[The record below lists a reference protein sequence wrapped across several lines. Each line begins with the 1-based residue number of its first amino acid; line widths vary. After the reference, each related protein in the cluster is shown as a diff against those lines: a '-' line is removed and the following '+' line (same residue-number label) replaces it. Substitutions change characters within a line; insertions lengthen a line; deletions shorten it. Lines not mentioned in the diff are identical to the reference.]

1 MPTSP
6 LSTAQAAR
14 AAIASRL
21 DEIRRDAGL
30 TGLELAQRC
39 GWHKSKASRIARAKT
54 GPSDDDIRA
63 WCRACGAED
72 QAADLIAASRT
83 AESMYVQWRQIHRD
97 GMRRV
102 HEKTLPLYQRTR
114 HFRVYASNL
123 VPGMLQTAEYA
134 TGLLRSITDF
144 QGTPDDVADAVQAR
158 LNRSSVVYE
167 GNHRF
172 ALLLEEAVL
181 YYRVCAEPAMADQ
194 LRHLLEIMSR
204 PNVSL
209 GIIPF
214 TARRTVWPLEAFYAF
229 DEAQVAVE
237 TLTAEVNITA
247 PGEIRTYLTAFAEL
261 SGIAVH
267 GREARAC
274 ITRALASLATGFQ

>member
-6 LSTAQAAR
+6 LSTAHAAR
-14 AAIASRL
+14 MAIAVRL
-21 DEIRRDAGL
+21 DEIRKDAGL
-30 TGLELAQRC
+30 TGHELAQRC

-54 GPSDDDIRA
+54 APSDDDIRA
-63 WCRACGAED
+63 WCRVCDAED

-83 AESMYVQWRQIHRD
+83 AESMYVGWRQIHRD

-102 HEKTLPLYQRTR
+102 HEKTVPLYERTT
-114 HFRVYASNL
+114 HFRVYASNV
-123 VPGMLQTAEYA
+123 VPGMLQTADYA

-144 QGTPDDVADAVQAR
+144 QGTPDDVVDAVQAR
-158 LNRSSVVYE
+158 LNRSRVLQE

-181 YYRVCAEPAMADQ
+181 YYRVCDDTAMAAQ
-194 LRHLLEIMSR
+194 LRYLLEIMSR
-204 PNVSL
+204 QNVSL
-209 GIIPF
+209 GIIRF

-229 DEAQVAVE
+229 DDAQVAVE

-247 PGEIRTYLTAFAEL
+247 PGEIRTYLKAFTEL
-261 SGIAVH
+261 SRIAVH
-267 GREARAC
+267 GADARAC
-274 ITRALASLATGFQ
+274 ITRAMDSLG

>member
-1 MPTSP
+1 MSTSP

-14 AAIASRL
+14 AAIAARL
-21 DEIRRDAGL
+21 DEIRKDAGL
-30 TGLELAQRC
+30 TGHELAQRC

-54 GPSDDDIRA
+54 VPSDDDIRA

-102 HEKTLPLYQRTR
+102 HEKTVPLYERTA
-114 HFRVYASNL
+114 HFRVYASNV
-123 VPGMLQTAEYA
+123 VPGMLQTAEYT

-158 LNRSSVVYE
+158 LNRSRVVHE

-172 ALLLEEAVL
+172 ALLLEETVL
-181 YYRVCAEPAMADQ
+181 HYRVCDDGAMAAQ
-194 LRHLLEIMSR
+194 LRYLLEVMSR

-229 DEAQVAVE
+229 DDAQVAVE

-247 PGEIRTYLTAFAEL
+247 PGEVHTYLRAFSEL
-261 SGIAVH
+261 SAIAVH
-267 GREARAC
+267 GTEARGC
-274 ITRALASLATGFQ
+274 ITRALGTYN

>member
-14 AAIASRL
+14 AAIAAQL
-21 DEIRRDAGL
+21 DGMRRDAGL
-30 TGLELAQRC
+30 TGHELAVRC

-54 GPSDDDIRA
+54 APSDDDIRA
-63 WCRACGAED
+63 WCQACGVANR
-72 QAADLIAASRT
+72 AADLIAASRT
-83 AESMYVQWRQIHRD
+83 AESMYVHWRQIHRD

-102 HEKTLPLYQRTR
+102 HEKTVPLYERTA
-114 HFRVYASNL
+114 HFRVYASN
-123 VPGMLQTAEYA
+123 VMPGMLQTAGYA
-134 TGLLRSITDF
+134 TGLLRSITAF

-158 LNRSSVVYE
+158 LNRSRVVHE

-172 ALLLEEAVL
+172 GLLLEEAVL
-181 YYRVCAEPAMADQ
+181 YYQVCDDPELAGQ
-194 LRHLLEIMSR
+194 LRYLQEVMAR

-214 TARRTVWPLEAFYAF
+214 GARRTVWPLEAFYAF
-229 DEAQVAVE
+229 DDAQVAVE

-247 PGEIRTYLTAFAEL
+247 PGEVRTYLKAFAEL
-261 SGIAVH
+261 AQIAVY
-267 GREARAC
+267 GAGARDC
-274 ITRALASLATGFQ
+274 ITRALNSALA

>member
-14 AAIASRL
+14 AAVAGRL
-21 DEIRRDAGL
+21 DEIRKDAGL
-30 TGLELAQRC
+30 TGHELAQRC

-54 GPSDDDIRA
+54 VPSDADIRA
-63 WCRACGAED
+63 WCRACDAEVL
-72 QAADLIAASRT
+72 AADLIAASRT
-83 AESMYVQWRQIHRD
+83 AESMYVHWRQIHRD

-102 HEKTLPLYQRTR
+102 HEKTVPLYERTT
-114 HFRVYASNL
+114 HFRVYASNV
-123 VPGMLQTAEYA
+123 VPGMLQTAGYA

-144 QGTPDDVADAVQAR
+144 QNTPDDVDDAVQAR
-158 LNRSSVVYE
+158 LNRSRVVYE

-172 ALLLEEAVL
+172 ALLLEETVL
-181 YYRVCAEPAMADQ
+181 HHRVCETAAMADQ
-194 LRHLLEIMSR
+194 LRYLLDVMSR

-214 TARRTVWPLEAFYAF
+214 AARRTVWPLEAFYAF
-229 DEAQVAVE
+229 DDVQVAVE

-247 PGEIRTYLTAFAEL
+247 PGEIRAYLKAFAGL
-261 SGIAVH
+261 SRSALH
-267 GREARAC
+267 GAAARVR
-274 ITRALASLATGFQ
+274 ITRALDSLG